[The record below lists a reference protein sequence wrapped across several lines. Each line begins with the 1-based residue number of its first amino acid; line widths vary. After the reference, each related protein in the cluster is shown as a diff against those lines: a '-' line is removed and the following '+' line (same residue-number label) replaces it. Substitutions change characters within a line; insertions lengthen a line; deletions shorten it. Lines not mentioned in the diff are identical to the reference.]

1 MNDLNTKL
9 QGKNLFAFEMYTNV
23 KAFKSKLTLFLEQ
36 LLSNSFVHFPTLVT
50 MKEASKHVNKYSKLL
65 DNLHQQFCRR
75 FQDFIKLQKSFNI
88 VSASLSRVA
97 LTAPQELQ
105 LVLIDLQS
113 DYLLK
118 EKFQVLKLNEFY
130 ALLNDATFPNIQK
143 MEQRML
149 ILFGSTYICEQTF
162 SLMNFNKSNH
172 KSRSTDTQLKSVL
185 TIATTK
191 LSPDFDTLAKKN
203 VA

>member
-1 MNDLNTKL
+1 MVLPKYFLLTARKIL
-9 QGKNLFAFEMYTNV
+9 ILPKS
-23 KAFKSKLTLFLEQ
+23 SKLGGAIAPPAPPAGTA
-36 LLSNSFVHFPTLVT
+36 
-50 MKEASKHVNKYSKLL
+50 M
-65 DNLHQQFCRR
+65 
-75 FQDFIKLQKSFNI
+75 
-88 VSASLSRVA
+88 A

-130 ALLNDATFPNIQK
+130 ALLNDATFPNMQK
-143 MEQRML
+143 MAQRML
-149 ILFGSTYICEQTF
+149 VLFGSTYICEQTF